1 MKKWLAFQK
10 QMNNMNDCNCEI
22 AIYEGQVGY
31 LKSDKHMECVN
42 AHSTAKLIQVLPVYM
57 LGIDQKYSLSEQELA
72 IMSASHLG
80 QDIHIQVL
88 KSLITKL
95 GIDENQVRIPK
106 VAPTGRLAR
115 RYWKLRHDQP
125 SKFYHQCMGNHLA
138 LMAIQRELT
147 GSVDEYTDF
156 QSATQNFLLSVAQ
169 KIYALSHA
177 PEMHRDYCGAPTY
190 MVPLSNIAIAYK
202 NLSNPS
208 MYLPSEIGWA
218 VKKNYKILKDNPLIL
233 EGDGCLSTVLTSS
246 NGIIAKTG
254 AGGLLAIGIQGLGC
268 GIAIQ
273 SHQRNFMSVAKAAKR
288 VLRFLGHRDEVLEEQ
303 LTVIANQKS

>member
-1 MKKWLAFQK
+1 MK
-10 QMNNMNDCNCEI
+10 NMNDHNCETV
-22 AIYEGQVGY
+22 IYEGQVGD
-31 LKSDKHMECVN
+31 LKPDKNLECVN

-57 LGIDQKYSLSEQELA
+57 LGIDQKYSLSEPELA

-95 GIDENQVRIPK
+95 GIDENQVCIPK

-115 RYWKLRHDQP
+115 RYWKLRHGQP

-147 GSVDEYTDF
+147 GSVNGYADF
-156 QSATQNFLLSVAQ
+156 QSATQNLLLNVAQ
-169 KIYALSHA
+169 KIYALPHT
-177 PEMHRDYCGAPTY
+177 PEMSRDSCGAPTY
-190 MVPLSNIAIAYK
+190 MVPLSNIAAAYK
-202 NLSNPS
+202 NLSDPS
-208 MYLPSEIGWA
+208 IYLSDKMRRA
-218 VKKNYKILKDNPLIL
+218 VQKNYKAIKDNPLIL

-254 AGGLLAIGIQGLGC
+254 AGGLLAIGIRELKC
-268 GIAIQ
+268 GIAIKSYQ
-273 SHQRNFMSVAKAAKR
+273 KDFMSVAQAAKQI
-288 VLRFLGHRDEVLEEQ
+288 LHFLGYEDELLQKQ
-303 LTVIANQKS
+303 LTVIAVQR